1 MKAVPMRGKLTG
13 KRISGHMWAGP
24 GNSWM
29 RKENYFQLEDDR
41 LVTAIF
47 GTPSGS
53 LEIRCRGAT
62 FRMLLKGP
70 EGQVLSTAVL
80 ALPRGRKVVAVQPI
94 EEITR
99 GRKRRRKRKAPR
111 ARRSMKR

>member
-1 MKAVPMRGKLTG
+1 MKAVPMRGKLIG
-13 KRISGHMWAGP
+13 KRISGYMWAGT

-29 RKENYFQLEDDR
+29 RKENYFQLEDHR

-62 FRMLLKGP
+62 FRLLLKGP

-80 ALPRGRKVVAVQPI
+80 ALPGGRKAVAVQPI

-99 GRKRRRKRKAPR
+99 GVKRRRKKRKTARPR
-111 ARRSMKR
+111 

>member
-1 MKAVPMRGKLTG
+1 MKAVPMRGKLVG
-13 KRISGHMWAGP
+13 KRISGYMWAGT

-29 RKENYFQLEDDR
+29 RKENYFQLEDHR

-62 FRMLLKGP
+62 FKLLLKGH

-80 ALPRGRKVVAVQPI
+80 ALPGGRKAVAMQPI

-99 GRKRRRKRKAPR
+99 GSKRRRSRRKAAR
-111 ARRSMKR
+111 AR

>member
-1 MKAVPMRGKLTG
+1 MRGKLVG
-13 KRISGHMWAGP
+13 KRISGYMWAGT

-29 RKENYFQLEDDR
+29 RKENYFQLEDHR

-62 FRMLLKGP
+62 FRLLLKGP

-80 ALPRGRKVVAVQPI
+80 ALPGGRKAVAVQPI
-94 EEITR
+94 EEI
-99 GRKRRRKRKAPR
+99 GRASKRRRRKRKAAR
-111 ARRSMKR
+111 AR